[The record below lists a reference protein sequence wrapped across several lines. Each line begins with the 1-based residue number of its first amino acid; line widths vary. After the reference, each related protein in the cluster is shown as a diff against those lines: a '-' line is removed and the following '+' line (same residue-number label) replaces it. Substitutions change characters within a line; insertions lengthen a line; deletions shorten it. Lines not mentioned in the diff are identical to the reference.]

1 MRTGPFP
8 ALLALAVAAGW
19 ATGCGDAARAPV
31 EDGAASD
38 PGRADAGAA
47 PPPAAQPDRVA
58 VLVHFSAGEEVAAVE
73 RRVTGPAVLH
83 AALEAQLRGPTAE
96 ERAQGLHSFFSEATA
111 GRLRSVALEA
121 GRARVDFE
129 NLAGIIPNAST
140 SAGSRQL
147 LAELNATVF
156 QFPGVEEVE
165 YRFDGSC
172 EAFWNFLQGSCTVAR
187 RGELV
192 R

>member
-1 MRTGPFP
+1 MRAGSFP

-19 ATGCGDAARAPV
+19 ATGCGDAARAP
-31 EDGAASD
+31 EADRPAAE
-38 PGRADAGAA
+38 PGRTGEAA
-47 PPPAAQPDRVA
+47 PPPVADADRVA
-58 VLVHFSAGEEVAAVE
+58 VLVHFSAGEEVAPVE
-73 RRVTGPAVLH
+73 RRVAGPAVLR

-96 ERAQGLHSFFSEATA
+96 ERARGLHSFFSEATA

-129 NLAGIIPNAST
+129 DLSGIIPNAST
-140 SAGSRQL
+140 SAGSGQL

-156 QFPGVEEVE
+156 QFAEVEEVE
-165 YRFDGSC
+165 YRFEGSC
-172 EAFWNFLQGSCTVAR
+172 EAFWNFLQGSCEVVR
-187 RGELV
+187 RGEAV